1 MSYSNYNLKSIEKGE
16 LSFLEDMLFYA
27 IYVGEGNLLPS
38 RNIIYDIN
46 LYKYIDKWDEKK
58 DIGYMVVDEKTNKKL
73 GAVWLRLFCQ
83 NDKGYGYISDDI
95 PELSIAIY
103 PEYRGNGLGTSL
115 IKYLISQLPAHINNI
130 SLSVDTQNPAKG
142 LYERLGFKDY
152 SINDGT
158 AIMIFNKLNPVLN
171 EY

>member
-1 MSYSNYNLKSIEKGE
+1 
-16 LSFLEDMLFYA
+16 MLFYE

-38 RNIIYDIN
+38 RNIIYNHN
-46 LYKYIDKWDEKK
+46 LYKYIDKWDENK
-58 DIGYMVVDEKTNKKL
+58 DIGY
-73 GAVWLRLFCQ
+73 
-83 NDKGYGYISDDI
+83 ISEDI

-115 IKYLISQLPAHINNI
+115 INQLISQLPTHINNI

-158 AIMIFNKLNPVLN
+158 AVMIFNKL
-171 EY
+171 